1 MARPNTS
8 KFLNGIISK
17 SGAYSLISHRI
28 DESAVE
34 ASERLSKWDEFLAQE
49 EADKKAAEE
58 EEKKEEEDQ
67 DDDSP
72 ESQLLPG
79 DATP

>member
-8 KFLNGIISK
+8 KFLNRIISK

-58 EEKKEEEDQ
+58 EEKQEDQ
-67 DDDSP
+67 NDNSP